1 MAWEREAERA
11 QEHGVRVV
19 RVRTGIVLA
28 RHGGALPQMA
38 LPVKL
43 FAGGPIGGGRQWIPW
58 IHLDDEVGLL
68 MLALDDAG
76 LRGPMNGTA
85 PEPVRQR
92 DFVAALGRALNRPTI
107 LPTPAFPLR
116 IAMGEMATLA
126 LDGQRAVPTRRPR
139 GGLRLPP
146 RRRRGRPGGGLRLS
160 HDRHRQHD
168 PGGTSRSSTQI
179 AAALIAIGL
188 IAGALSPRVR
198 AAFAGVLEH
207 ALPAGRLARLRF
219 TAAVAT
225 GGSLFFSQ
233 VAHFPP
239 CQYCWYQR
247 ICMYPLSIIL
257 LVGALLK
264 DRRVPLYAAVFPLVG
279 AVISIYHIYIEVNP
293 DKESA
298 SCKAGI
304 PCSTRWID
312 EFGYVTIPVMALSGF
327 ALIAVLLVVAW
338 VAGRRGADEDGAP
351 AA

>member
-1 MAWEREAERA
+1 MTDT
-11 QEHGVRVV
+11 VN
-19 RVRTGIVLA
+19 TTL
-28 RHGGALPQMA
+28 
-38 LPVKL
+38 
-43 FAGGPIGGGRQWIPW
+43 
-58 IHLDDEVGLL
+58 
-68 MLALDDAG
+68 
-76 LRGPMNGTA
+76 
-85 PEPVRQR
+85 
-92 DFVAALGRALNRPTI
+92 AALAI
-107 LPTPAFPLR
+107 VA
-116 IAMGEMATLA
+116 
-126 LDGQRAVPTRRPR
+126 
-139 GGLRLPP
+139 
-146 RRRRGRPGGGLRLS
+146 
-160 HDRHRQHD
+160 
-168 PGGTSRSSTQI
+168 QI

-198 AAFAGVLEH
+198 AAFAGSWS
-207 ALPAGRLARLRF
+207 ALSHQAVWLAWF

-257 LVGALLK
+257 LVGALLR

-312 EFGYVTIPVMALSGF
+312 KFGYVTIPVMALSAF